1 MVFSHAYKDFL
12 EDDPTKTW
20 FPGKQSPPV
29 PTMFVTSAEDTK
41 VVYHG
46 LVYQAYEE
54 NLGYAGGESSSYETV
69 FVSTI
74 GGHQAPLKSAA
85 GFNVWTGRFLFCHLA
100 SPTGTDPR
108 KKETCDRIYDGST
121 NHICKDDLLQNL
133 CWDTA
138 DWVGNPTYECKAGS
152 GSGLVGPKCRL
163 PRNRA

>member
-1 MVFSHAYKDFL
+1 MLAIMRG
-12 EDDPTKTW
+12 ER
-20 FPGKQSPPV
+20 
-29 PTMFVTSAEDTK
+29 
-41 VVYHG
+41 
-46 LVYQAYEE
+46 QARDSREK
-54 NLGYAGGESSSYETV
+54 ARAIAFCWARVRQSSSYETV